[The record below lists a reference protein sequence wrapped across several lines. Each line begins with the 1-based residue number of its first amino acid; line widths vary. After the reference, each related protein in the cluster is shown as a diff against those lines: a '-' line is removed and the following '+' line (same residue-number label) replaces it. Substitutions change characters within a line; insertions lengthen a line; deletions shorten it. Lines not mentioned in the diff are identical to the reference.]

1 MMALRGGAFGP
12 HGRKCGRHV
21 GAKSGSLQN
30 DVLQHGWDG
39 FAEINTF

>member
-30 DVLQHGWDG
+30 DGLQHGMG
-39 FAEINTF
+39 FSEINTF